1 MGVSSTDDTVWR
13 VHSQEKGQLIMG
25 YERNDRRYGYGR
37 DDYGRDYRAEGRD
50 PRYGNPDDRGFFD
63 RAGDEIR
70 SWFGDDE
77 AERRRRM
84 DERFDERYGRDHP
97 ANRDGG
103 RYARYSA
110 GGYTSPERYPS
121 WNRSNQSDDRG
132 YSRGYAPSSYHYP
145 ATGEDRQ
152 FETGY
157 PDGTRTRSYADTGYR
172 YGSDRDQRDDDYR
185 SLYGSGPA
193 ARDDQHGYHSWRHR
207 QISELDRDYDEYRT
221 ENQSR
226 FASEFSTWRQNRQTQ
241 RQSLQTA
248 KEHMEVLGSD
258 GAHVGKVDHVR
269 GDRILLTK
277 TDRDAGG
284 HHHSI
289 PSSWIAT
296 VDDKVHLSKTAEQA
310 QQAWK
315 DEEGKQGLFGG
326 HRDQDDDRGGT
337 NLNRSFSGT
346 Y

>member
-1 MGVSSTDDTVWR
+1 
-13 VHSQEKGQLIMG
+13 MG
-25 YERNDRRYGYGR
+25 YERNDRRYGR
-37 DDYGRDYRAEGRD
+37 DDYDRD
-50 PRYGNPDDRGFFD
+50 PRYANPEDRGFFD

-84 DERFDERYGRDHP
+84 DERFDERYDRDQPRNRYEGGRHE
-97 ANRDGG
+97 GG
-103 RYARYSA
+103 RYARYST
-110 GGYTSPERYPS
+110 GGYSPPERYPS

-132 YSRGYAPSSYHYP
+132 YARGYAPSSYHYP

-157 PDGTRTRSYADTGYR
+157 PDGTRSRSYADTGYR
-172 YGSDRDQRDDDYR
+172 YGSDRDWREEEYRAMYGRKSPDRDDVHG
-185 SLYGSGPA
+185 YGS
-193 ARDDQHGYHSWRHR
+193 WRNR
-207 QISELDRDYDEYRT
+207 QISELDRDYDEYRR

-226 FASEFSTWRQNRQTQ
+226 FASEFSVWRQNRQTQ
-241 RQSLQTA
+241 RSALQSVT
-248 KEHMEVLGSD
+248 EHMEVLGSD

-277 TDRDAGG
+277 SDRDAGG

-289 PSSWIAT
+289 PSAWIQT
-296 VDDKVHLSKTAEQA
+296 VDTKVHLARTAEQA
-310 QQAWK
+310 QQAWR
-315 DEEGKQGLFGG
+315 DEEKTQGLFGND
-326 HRDQDDDRGGT
+326 RERDDDRGGT
-337 NLNRSFSGT
+337 NLDRSFSGT